1 MITMAT
7 IVPLATNLIETQG
20 RSDTHDELVA
30 VGFGMWV
37 DLKHSGDFECVGR
50 DAFRVMAGK
59 RRVYLDEEMSR
70 VWARAFEPVS
80 SSLLAQEIN
89 VAPGAAWRK
98 QLSGL
103 IEAGILVPF
112 PGDARDPGFDRFLEL
127 IPIPQGLS
135 LGRDPNTGEKCYFTH
150 PSNAIVE
157 QLCREDYVVWRC
169 FTGRASIGE
178 AVEAASTRLAV
189 ERSTLM
195 ARLPTLL
202 RTLLGA
208 KMIVLDCERLRVR
221 GERAPGVETL
231 AVSSN

>member
-1 MITMAT
+1 MSLT
-7 IVPLATNLIETQG
+7 INLVEVQG
-20 RSDTHDELVA
+20 KSDAHDELVA

-37 DLKHSGDFECVGR
+37 DLKHSGGFACVGR

-70 VWARAFEPVS
+70 VWARSFEPVS
-80 SSLLAQEIN
+80 SSLLAREIN
-89 VAPGAAWRK
+89 VAPRAAWRRR
-98 QLSGL
+98 LSGL
-103 IEAGILVPF
+103 IEAGVLVPF
-112 PGDARDPGFDRFLEL
+112 PGDARDPGLDRFLEL

-150 PSNAIVE
+150 PSNAVAE

-208 KMIVLDCERLRVR
+208 KMVVLDYERLRVR
-221 GERAPGVETL
+221 DERAPGIETL
-231 AVSSN
+231 AVSNT